1 MDQYKSEKKLIEYM
15 KHFQLLDLLAFGKM
29 LDVEEEDDF
38 DEYMVNII
46 AAFSEKNRRDRR
58 KLLKLARLIKENNDE
73 FDRLKDSPST

>member
-29 LDVEEEDDF
+29 LDVQEEDDF

-46 AAFSEKNRRDRR
+46 AAFSEKNRGDRR